1 MPLAPLLCLVI
12 AVTDGDTLKV
22 RCDQQPEPMNL
33 TIRMAE
39 IDAPERRQAFGTR
52 ATQALGA
59 LCFREQAT
67 VKPQTIDRYGRTV
80 ARVECKG
87 KDANSEMVKLGMAW
101 AYTKYQTDALFPQL
115 ELQARAQRVG
125 LWVDAETKLPPV
137 APWDWRK
144 LPKDQRE

>member
-1 MPLAPLLCLVI
+1 
-12 AVTDGDTLKV
+12 V
-22 RCDQQPEPMNL
+22 RCDQQPEPVNL

-39 IDAPERRQAFGTR
+39 IDAPERKQAFGTR

-59 LCFREQAT
+59 LCHRATAT

-87 KDANSEMVKLGMAW
+87 KDANSEMVRLGMAW

-125 LWVDAETKLPPV
+125 LWADSDTAALPV
-137 APWDWRK
+137 APWAWRK
-144 LPKDQRE
+144 LPKDKRE